1 MDVDRTRNT
10 EIEEDWKKMLG
21 FSTYNYEHFS
31 REMMQELAR
40 APFGGPEPGERAPDF
55 KATTLDDESVRLS
68 DYQGKKNVL
77 LIFGSATCPM
87 TAASIAGINELYDR
101 FRGDDIE
108 FLFIY
113 VREAHPGEQL
123 SAHRTDS
130 HKQEAAR
137 RLRDEEEIEMPIVVD
152 DLRGSIH
159 RKYSR
164 LPNPAFLVD
173 KSGRVAFRTMWS
185 KPDEI
190 ESAIEEL
197 LELQKERRV
206 EHIVV
211 NGGQD
216 LTMPLSYSILYSYR
230 ALERGGDTAL
240 EDFRQA
246 LGFPAR
252 FSFAASQAARS
263 ILRNPGRLLALSAL
277 TAAVLAG
284 GLYAGFELR
293 KKRLGIPRN
302 PYRAY
307 EKDKGR
313 DTETGTDY
321 GAVGI

>member
-1 MDVDRTRNT
+1 
-10 EIEEDWKKMLG
+10 MLG

-31 REMMQELAR
+31 RELLHGLSR
-40 APFGGPEPGERAPDF
+40 APFSGPEPGDHAPDF
-55 KATTLDDESVRLS
+55 KGATLDGETLRLS

-87 TAASIAGINELYDR
+87 TAGSISGINELYDH

-108 FLFIY
+108 FLFVY
-113 VREAHPGEQL
+113 VREAHPGEIIP
-123 SAHRTDS
+123 AHRNLREKT
-130 HKQEAAR
+130 EAVR
-137 RLRDEEEIEMPIVVD
+137 LLRDEEEMDMPIIVD

-173 KSGRVAFRTMWS
+173 RSGRVAFRSMWT
-185 KPDEI
+185 KPDQL

-197 LELQKERRV
+197 LERQGERNV
-206 EHIVV
+206 DHVV
-211 NGGQD
+211 VHGGQD
-216 LTMPLSYSILYSYR
+216 LSTPMSYGVLYSYR
-230 ALERGGDTAL
+230 ALERGGSESL
-240 EDFRQA
+240 RDFRDA

-252 FSFAASQAARS
+252 MAMSASRIAKPL
-263 ILRNPGRLLALSAL
+263 IENPGRILAWGAL

-293 KKRLGIPRN
+293 KKRLGTQRN

-307 EKDKGR
+307 EKPRVR

>member
-1 MDVDRTRNT
+1 
-10 EIEEDWKKMLG
+10 MLG

-40 APFGGPEPGERAPDF
+40 APFSGPEPGERAPDF
-55 KATTLDDESVRLS
+55 KATTLEGETLHLS

-77 LIFGSATCPM
+77 LVFGSATCPM
-87 TAASIAGINELYDR
+87 TAGSVKGINELYDQ

-113 VREAHPGEQL
+113 VRESHPGERIP
-123 SAHRTDS
+123 AHRS
-130 HKQEAAR
+130 NAEKEEAAR
-137 RLRDEEEIEMPIVVD
+137 LLRDEEGLEMPVLVD
-152 DLRGSIH
+152 DVRGTIH
-159 RKYSR
+159 RKYSKM
-164 LPNPAFLVD
+164 PNPAFLID
-173 KSGRVAFRTMWS
+173 KSGRVAFRTMWAR
-185 KPDEI
+185 PDEL

-197 LELQKERRV
+197 LELQKERGV
-206 EHIVV
+206 DHVVV

-230 ALERGGDTAL
+230 ALERGGEDSV

-246 LGFPAR
+246 LGLPGR
-252 FSFAASQAARS
+252 MGLAASQAAGS
-263 ILRNPGRLLALSAL
+263 LMKNPGRLLAFTAL

-293 KKRLGIPRN
+293 KKRLGIRRN

-307 EKDKGR
+307 EKDAVR